1 MNFLGLDLSFT
12 ATGFYMIRD
21 GKDAVSFE
29 INTKPGDF
37 PTDLERADRIAK
49 VIVDNMAQEERP
61 SMILVE
67 DYYTGKQPGSV
78 IKLAVLGTVVRLRL
92 LEAGYSFV
100 TLTASQIK
108 KLETGKGI
116 APKDTMVKSVF
127 KRHGFDTNSNNI
139 ADACAMAYAAKAYYE
154 WQNGRRDFLKYE
166 VEVLKKAGKE
176 REVTVPYLLT
186 DSRQEL
192 VKTRKA

>member
-21 GKDAVSFE
+21 GAEALSFE
-29 INTKPGDF
+29 IDTKPADF
-37 PTDLERADRIAK
+37 GTDIERADHIARA
-49 VIVDNMAQEERP
+49 IVEKIGDVRP
-61 SMILVE
+61 EMILIE

-78 IKLAVLGTVVRLRL
+78 IKLAVLGTVVRVRL
-92 LEAGYSFV
+92 LEAGHSFV

-108 KLETGKGI
+108 KLETGKGV

-127 KRHGFDTNSNNI
+127 KRHGFDTNSNNV
-139 ADACAMAYAAKAYYE
+139 ADACAMAYAAKAFYE

-166 VEVLKKAGKE
+166 TEVLRKAGKE
-176 REVTVPYLLT
+176 REVTVPY
-186 DSRQEL
+186 DVRANPDA
-192 VKTRKA
+192 VRIRKI